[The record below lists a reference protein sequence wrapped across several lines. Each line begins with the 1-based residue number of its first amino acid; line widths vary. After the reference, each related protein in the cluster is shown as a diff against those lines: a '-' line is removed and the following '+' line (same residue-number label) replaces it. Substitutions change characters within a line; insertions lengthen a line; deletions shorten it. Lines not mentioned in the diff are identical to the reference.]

1 MHICRNSLHC
11 TVLKNKID
19 LNRGQGRK
27 SLTPFVVAHSKV
39 WEWYVVERDWKFIN
53 EIAIISCKNENFIV
67 WLIKKM
73 MNIQL
78 DRGAGFISTF

>member
-27 SLTPFVVAHSKV
+27 SLTPFVVAHSKSLGV
-39 WEWYVVERDWKFIN
+39 VCGGKGLEIYV
-53 EIAIISCKNENFIV
+53 
-67 WLIKKM
+67 
-73 MNIQL
+73 
-78 DRGAGFISTF
+78 